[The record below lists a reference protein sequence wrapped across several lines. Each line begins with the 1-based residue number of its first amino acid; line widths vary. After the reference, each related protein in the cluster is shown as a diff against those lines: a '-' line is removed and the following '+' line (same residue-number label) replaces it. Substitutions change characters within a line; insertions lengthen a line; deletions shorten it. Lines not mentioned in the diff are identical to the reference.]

1 MPSPLILLCDDDPL
15 LVELMTLRLQSK
27 GYRVVSAADGATALE
42 LVRAR
47 KPTLVILDAMM
58 PVLDGFAV
66 LKKVRG
72 DPESADLPII
82 MLTAKRQE
90 RDVLDALQAG
100 ATDYI
105 VKPFSPEEVLAR
117 VARVLRSSPR

>member
-72 DPESADLPII
+72 DPETADLPII